1 MNDVYIHGFIQQK
14 FLMKILTN
22 KTVGSI
28 TCLIIYFVRQNR
40 KNKSWKEFNLYNV
53 YQRVLLMI
61 ETKKP

>member
-40 KNKSWKEFNLYNV
+40 KNKS
-53 YQRVLLMI
+53 
-61 ETKKP
+61 